1 MERSRIDVPARLAN
15 APDLIGRGRAPMAK
29 SGKGR

>member
-1 MERSRIDVPARLAN
+1 MERSRIEMVARLAD
-15 APDLIGRGRAPMAK
+15 APDLIGRGGAMAK